1 MRIPVPHVAKAI
13 ALTAALA
20 MPLTLGAC
28 QHPDGSTD
36 WGSTLALG
44 AGVGLAGAAVAALA
58 SDGGN
63 RNRYRQPRG
72 HDGGYYGQP
81 RGYRPAHA
89 NGYGGGYNRRA
100 W

>member
-1 MRIPVPHVAKAI
+1 MRIPVPHIAKVAVLA
-13 ALTAALA
+13 AALA
-20 MPLTLGAC
+20 TAAC

-58 SDGGN
+58 SDDGN
-63 RNRYRQPRG
+63 RDRYRQPRG
-72 HDGGYYGQP
+72 RDGGYHGQS
-81 RGYRPAHA
+81 RGYRPAYA
-89 NGYGGGYNRRA
+89 TGYGRGYNRRA